1 MMEQHLQHAFD
12 EPRSIAKMISE
23 VQEVAGYLWTK
34 GWSEKNAGNI
44 TLRLPQRVRESLIRN
59 SGTDSLDFSVP
70 QLASACFFVTCT
82 GKRMRDIARDPL
94 GNCIFVQVNSDGDGY
109 KIVSFVEDTLKPT
122 SELPSHLSIH
132 NMLAKR
138 GTGENVVLHTHA
150 TELVALTQFSGIKS
164 TESLNKILWGM
175 HPETMVFIPKG
186 IGFVPYLLPG
196 TLQIAEATMEEFK
209 KHDIV
214 LWEKHGVFAIGN
226 NILDTFDN
234 IDIASK
240 TARIWF
246 QCRSAGFEPEG
257 LTDKQLD
264 ELRELVKKFNFEE

>member
-1 MMEQHLQHAFD
+1 MMEQHLLHAFD

-23 VQEVAGYLWTK
+23 VQEVAGYLWAK

-82 GKRMRDIARDPL
+82 GKRMRDIAKDPL
-94 GNCIFVQVNSDGDGY
+94 ANCIFVQVNSNGDGY
-109 KIVSFVEDTLKPT
+109 EIVSLAEDTLKPT

-214 LWEKHGVFAIGN
+214 LWEKHGVFAIGKN
-226 NILDTFDN
+226 VLDTFDN

-240 TARIWF
+240 SASIWF
-246 QCRSAGFEPEG
+246 QCRAAGFEPEG
-257 LTDKQLD
+257 LTEKQLD
-264 ELRELVKKFNFEE
+264 ELMELVKKFNIVE